1 MLPWLL
7 GRLSVRLL
15 LARGEERGQRRLELG
30 LRVGLASLGVEE
42 ARAVDQAAVAGTK
55 DIRAVVAEIEPGAPL
70 REALAARALDQLVQ
84 IASKRLLGR
93 PREADQDSGDKAG
106 KPRRNQPPKQEL
118 RR

>member
-1 MLPWLL
+1 MAWPQ
-7 GRLSVRLL
+7 
-15 LARGEERGQRRLELG
+15 E
-30 LRVGLASLGVEE
+30 
-42 ARAVDQAAVAGTK
+42 
-55 DIRAVVAEIEPGAPL
+55 IRAVVAEVEPRAPL

-84 IASKRLLGR
+84 ISSKRLLGR